1 MASSFAGRHE
11 RQVKFGTAILLP
23 SLDIFWREMNALV
36 AATRVKGIHRMSH
49 ENTDAKN
56 DKCARN
62 NRIHNPLPKYG
73 SSVEAWP
80 PHSQRLS
87 RPRRILNLK

>member
-1 MASSFAGRHE
+1 MRPDVVTWPGRHE

-23 SLDIFWREMNALV
+23 SLDIFSCEMEALV

-56 DKCARN
+56 DKCVRN
-62 NRIHNPLPKYG
+62 N
-73 SSVEAWP
+73 
-80 PHSQRLS
+80 
-87 RPRRILNLK
+87 

>member
-1 MASSFAGRHE
+1 M
-11 RQVKFGTAILLP
+11 
-23 SLDIFWREMNALV
+23 DALV

-62 NRIHNPLPKYG
+62 K
-73 SSVEAWP
+73 
-80 PHSQRLS
+80 
-87 RPRRILNLK
+87 